1 MKSIKILLL
10 LFVSIFLYTSCT
22 PKLTPFTQELQ
33 YEFEWNEDDLQKIQ
47 FYLSEDVILQRNLSA
62 EESKITDG
70 KIRIV
75 DGRRVEEVI
84 FQKGV
89 PGVVLFTPK
98 SDRFAVGFEASNDR
112 YLMFGPNKKYGGRYV
127 LLAKDWDRRVGQ
139 VTYSN
144 KLWRVSSED
153 AYASLLVDLK
163 AARRIS
169 KKSRTAEGR
178 KID

>member
-1 MKSIKILLL
+1 MKAIKNCSFL
-10 LFVSIFLYTSCT
+10 LFAIFVFNSCS
-22 PKLTPFTQELQ
+22 PRLSPFTQELY
-33 YEFEWNEDDLQKIQ
+33 YEFGWTEDELQKIQ
-47 FYLSEDVILQRNLSA
+47 FYLSENVILQRNLSA

-75 DGRRVEEVI
+75 DGRRIEEVV
-84 FQKGV
+84 FKKGV

-98 SDRFAVGFEASNDR
+98 NDRFAVGFEASDDK
-112 YLMFGPNKKYGGRYV
+112 YLMFGPNKKYAGRFV
-127 LLAKDWDRRVGQ
+127 LLAKDWDKRVGQ
-139 VTYSN
+139 VTYSG

-163 AARRIS
+163 AARNIS
-169 KKSRTAEGR
+169 KKSRTAAGR